1 MQPRR
6 RHRLRAVAKA
16 SVAVVVM
23 FLTAGFVL
31 PGVFSAIV
39 GGPVPAPTMMN
50 SWGSWLLMWACVS
63 VVVQVSA
70 QVIFLLI
77 ERKKV
82 GGSE

>member
-1 MQPRR
+1 MRR
-6 RHRLRAVAKA
+6 VAKV
-16 SVAVVVM
+16 SVAVAVM

-31 PGVFSAIV
+31 PGVFSAMV
-39 GGPVPAPTMMN
+39 GGPVPAPAMMN

-63 VVVQVSA
+63 VVVQVGA
-70 QVIFLLI
+70 HVILFLI